1 MVYAKFVLQQFSD
14 LEFTISE
21 GKEFHSYESRKERE
35 LENILS
41 INFGYSILECI
52 APTSSGLAIRHNVF

>member
-21 GKEFHSYESRKERE
+21 GKEFHSHMNVAKKEN
-35 LENILS
+35 LKTFFL
-41 INFGYSILECI
+41 
-52 APTSSGLAIRHNVF
+52 